1 MVQTTLQEQQGDRAE
16 GHLQESIPNDCRGES
31 LHSQRLEFERQDSR
45 HHRWASHGRGERAE
59 LEPVCPEAGRAGF
72 RHAVAGSVVLGESE
86 GRPRN
91 AVSPDIYAEDFSAA
105 VDFLGTRP
113 FVDRERIGVLGI
125 CGSGSFVISAAKI
138 DPRMKAIATVSMYDM
153 GAANRNALH
162 HSLPLEQ
169 RKAIIAQAAAQR
181 YVEFTGGETQYT
193 SGTVHELTADTDPI
207 QREFLTSTV
216 RRAANTP
223 QGLVAEADYAPD
235 VDQQR
240 EVHELL
246 PVQ

>member
-1 MVQTTLQEQQGDRAE
+1 
-16 GHLQESIPNDCRGES
+16 
-31 LHSQRLEFERQDSR
+31 
-45 HHRWASHGRGERAE
+45 
-59 LEPVCPEAGRAGF
+59 
-72 RHAVAGSVVLGESE
+72 
-86 GRPRN
+86 
-91 AVSPDIYAEDFSAA
+91 
-105 VDFLGTRP
+105 
-113 FVDRERIGVLGI
+113 
-125 CGSGSFVISAAKI
+125 
-138 DPRMKAIATVSMYDM
+138 MKAIATVSMYDM

-207 QREFLTSTV
+207 QREFFDFYRTPRGSH
-216 RRAANTP
+216 P